1 MVSFIGDVHG
11 KWWSY
16 HDIISTRYNT
26 YQVGDFGV
34 GFPGSFNL
42 PEMWKTMDKG
52 FHRFIRGNHDNPD
65 YCKRNPYC
73 IGDGD
78 LVDNIFFMGG
88 AESIDRGLRTPGY
101 DWWPD
106 EQVTF
111 EYFTSKILPNYMKGG
126 FNIVVTHDCPQI
138 VARDIFNVQDKSVT
152 RYLLQL
158 LFNEYQPDLW
168 VFGHWHRSTRKKIN
182 GTEFVCLAELEVL
195 DL

>member
-11 KWWSY
+11 KWEFY

-34 GFPGSFNL
+34 GFPGSFHL
-42 PEMWKTMDKG
+42 PEMWEEMGSG

-106 EQVTF
+106 EEVKPTKF
-111 EYFTSKILPNYMKGG
+111 LDYVLPNYMLGG
-126 FNIVVTHDCPQI
+126 FNIVVTHDCPRSVAKELFDVYDNSTTRHMLQI
-138 VARDIFNVQDKSVT
+138 
-152 RYLLQL
+152 
-158 LFNEYQPDLW
+158 LFDEYQPDLW
-168 VFGHWHRSTRKKIN
+168 VFGNWHRSTRKKIR

>member
-11 KWWSY
+11 KWEFY

-26 YQVGDFGV
+26 YQVGDFGI
-34 GFPGSFNL
+34 GFRNNADF
-42 PEMWKTMDKG
+42 PEMCHEMG
-52 FHRFIRGNHDNPD
+52 RNHHRFIRGNHDNPD

-106 EQVTF
+106 EEVKLTKF
-111 EYFTSKILPNYMKGG
+111 LDYVLPNYMLGG
-126 FNIVVTHDCPQI
+126 FNIVVTHDCPRSVAKDLFDVDSNSTTRHMLQI
-138 VARDIFNVQDKSVT
+138 
-152 RYLLQL
+152 
-158 LFNEYQPDLW
+158 LFDVYQPDLW
-168 VFGHWHRSTRKKIN
+168 VFGHWHRSARKKIN

>member
-1 MVSFIGDVHG
+1 MVSFIGDVHC
-11 KWWSY
+11 KWEFY

-34 GFPGSFNL
+34 GFPGSFHL
-42 PEMWKTMDKG
+42 PEMLEEMGSG

-106 EQVTF
+106 EEVKLTKF
-111 EYFTSKILPNYMKGG
+111 LDYVLPNYMLGG
-126 FNIVVTHDCPQI
+126 FNIVVTHDCPRSVAKDLFDVDSNSTTRHMLQI
-138 VARDIFNVQDKSVT
+138 
-152 RYLLQL
+152 
-158 LFNEYQPDLW
+158 LFDEYQPDLW

-182 GTEFVCLAELEVL
+182 GTEFVCLAELEIL

>member
-52 FHRFIRGNHDNPD
+52 FH
-65 YCKRNPYC
+65 
-73 IGDGD
+73 
-78 LVDNIFFMGG
+78 VDNIFFMGG

-126 FNIVVTHDCPQI
+126 FNIVVTHDCPRSSCKRHCLTFKIVIPLTRHMLQI
-138 VARDIFNVQDKSVT
+138 
-152 RYLLQL
+152 
-158 LFNEYQPDLW
+158 LFDEYQPDLW
-168 VFGHWHRSTRKKIN
+168 VFGHWHKSVRKKIN